1 MGLSSR
7 LTKLFKKKVKKF
19 GPSIISLDSNP
30 VPVGFYKTFTAG
42 ASITAGQVVS
52 LYTDGRVY
60 PSSSS
65 YPNVVGVAIDSGSSG
80 SSVRVIVTGV
90 AQAVSDGTINPGNVL
105 TFSTSTAGR
114 VVAYSGHTHSVTLTT
129 GTAVTGVSSS
139 TGNVLT
145 AISNFTGTFVNSIT
159 VDRRDFTTASV
170 LSGIGT
176 DTSYSTDSS
185 GYIRHTHS
193 TSTTS
198 VVTGITST
206 SGTTVV
212 ANVTAGTGIVI
223 TGVIPTVG
231 SAVTSVSSSTGTFVQ
246 NVSVNASLNK
256 AIGIALTSTT
266 GAGQNLTILVL
277 PTLI

>member
-1 MGLSSR
+1 MSLWHPSRASPDFNSS
-7 LTKLFKKKVKKF
+7 
-19 GPSIISLDSNP
+19 PS
-30 VPVGFYKTFTAG
+30 GFTRTYTAG
-42 ASITAGQVVS
+42 ASITANNVVS
-52 LYTDGRVY
+52 LHTDGKVY

-65 YPNVVGVAIDSGSSG
+65 YPNVIGVALNNASSG
-80 SSVRVIVTGV
+80 NLVSVLIIGIAT
-90 AQAVSDGTINPGNVL
+90 AVSDGSINSGSPI

-114 VVAYSGHTHSVTLTT
+114 VVAYSGHSHSVTLTT

-139 TGNVLT
+139 TGSFLT
-145 AISNFTGTFVNSIT
+145 AISNSTGTFVNSIT
-159 VDRRDFTTASV
+159 VDKRDFATASV

-212 ANVTAGTGIVI
+212 ANVTAGTGTVI
-223 TGVIPTVG
+223 TGVTPTVG
-231 SAVTSVSSSTGTFVQ
+231 TAVTGVSSSTGTFVQ
-246 NVSVNASLNK
+246 NVSVNASLNRV
-256 AIGIALTSTT
+256 IGIALSSTT
-266 GAGQNLTILVL
+266 GAGQNLTILIL
-277 PTLI
+277 PAWI